1 MRIEGFKRIPI
12 EGYYDNGDFINLGY
26 SYFKVGWFTSH
37 GDEFLFEDEIPWS
50 LDEMK
55 RRVDVVRIDG
65 NKEMTLEEFLGS
77 PLIRT

>member
-26 SYFKVGWFTSH
+26 SYFKVGWFTFY
-37 GDEFLFEDEIPWS
+37 GNEFLFEDEIPWS

-55 RRVDVVRIDG
+55 RRVDVVRVDG
-65 NKEMTLEEFLGS
+65 NREMTLEEFLGF
-77 PLIRT
+77 L

>member
-12 EGYYDNGDFINLGY
+12 EGYYDRGEFINLGY
-26 SYFKVGWFTSH
+26 SYFKVGWFTFY
-37 GDEFLFEDEIPWS
+37 GNEFLFEDEIPWS

-65 NKEMTLEEFLGS
+65 NREMTLEEFLEFF
-77 PLIRT
+77 